1 MRINGNYTDLIL
13 QCDQIFMTNN
23 DDLKAL
29 ETHAQFH
36 KALAEPVRL
45 RILALLGTRES
56 LCVCDLVTVLE
67 LSQSTVSRHLA
78 YLKNQGI
85 VDSWREGTWMH
96 YSLDNNHAASE
107 VLMPSLAFLSTLEQV
122 KSDRLALKHYE
133 SAPRQ
138 CAL

>member
-1 MRINGNYTDLIL
+1 
-13 QCDQIFMTNN
+13 MTNN

-45 RILALLGTRES
+45 RILALLETRKS
-56 LCVCDLVTVLE
+56 LCVCDLVTVLH

-85 VDSWREGTWMH
+85 LDSWREGTWMH
-96 YSLDNNHAASE
+96 YSLDKHHLASE
-107 VLMPSLAFLSTLEQV
+107 VLLPSLAFLGTLEQV
-122 KSDRLALKHYE
+122 KNDRAALKKYE
-133 SAPRQ
+133 SSPRQ
-138 CAL
+138 CAI

>member
-1 MRINGNYTDLIL
+1 
-13 QCDQIFMTNN
+13 MTNN

-45 RILALLGTRES
+45 RILALLETRKS
-56 LCVCDLVTVLE
+56 LCVCDLVTVLQ

-78 YLKNQGI
+78 YLKNQG
-85 VDSWREGTWMH
+85 VLDSWREGTWMH
-96 YSLDNNHAASE
+96 YSLDKHHLASE
-107 VLMPSLAFLSTLEQV
+107 VLLPSLAFLGTLEQV
-122 KSDRLALKHYE
+122 KNDRAALKKYE
-133 SAPRQ
+133 SSPRQ

>member
-1 MRINGNYTDLIL
+1 
-13 QCDQIFMTNN
+13 MTNN

-45 RILALLGTRES
+45 RILALLETRKS
-56 LCVCDLVTVLE
+56 LCVCDLVTVLQ

-85 VDSWREGTWMH
+85 LDSWREGTWMH
-96 YSLDNNHAASE
+96 YSLDKHHLASE
-107 VLMPSLAFLSTLEQV
+107 VLLPSLAFLGTLEQV
-122 KSDRLALKHYE
+122 KNDRAALKKYE
-133 SAPRQ
+133 SSPRQ
-138 CAL
+138 CAI

>member
-1 MRINGNYTDLIL
+1 
-13 QCDQIFMTNN
+13 MTNN

-45 RILALLGTRES
+45 RILALLETRKS
-56 LCVCDLVTVLE
+56 LCVCDLVTVLQ

-85 VDSWREGTWMH
+85 LDSWREGTWMH
-96 YSLDNNHAASE
+96 YSLDKHHLASE
-107 VLMPSLAFLSTLEQV
+107 VLLPSLAFLGTLEQV
-122 KSDRLALKHYE
+122 KNDRAALQKYE
-133 SAPRQ
+133 SSPRQ
-138 CAL
+138 CAI